1 MNPADLTTTGQ
12 RDGLYGVYIGVVS
25 NNEDP
30 DGMGRVKVEFPWR
43 NADDESS
50 WARIAT
56 PMAGKE
62 MGTYFLPEV
71 GDEVLL
77 AFEGGDIHY
86 PYVVG
91 SLWNG
96 KEAPP
101 ATNDDGKNDIRQIKT
116 RSGHMVTFDDKSK
129 GSVTVETAGGQT
141 VTMDDDAKGVTIEDG
156 SGNTVEMGSSGIS
169 LKSKTD
175 VTVEGQNI
183 NLKGKTKVAVSGPQV
198 ALDAK
203 SKAQLKGAMVDISSQ
218 GMFNLKSSGMLAV
231 KSSAMLQLQ
240 GALVKIN

>member
-1 MNPADLTTTGQ
+1 M
-12 RDGLYGVYIGVVS
+12 YGVYIGVVS
-25 NNEDP
+25 DNEDP

-56 PMAGKE
+56 LMAGKE

-77 AFEGGDIHY
+77 AFEGGDIHH

-101 ATNDDGKNDIRQIKT
+101 AKNDDGKNNIRQIKT
-116 RSGHMVTFDDKSK
+116 RSGHMVTFDDDSK

-156 SGNTVEMGSSGIS
+156 SGNTVDMGSKGITLDSG
-169 LKSKTD
+169 KD
-175 VTVEGQNI
+175 VT
-183 NLKGKTKVAVSGPQV
+183 LKGKNITLKGQTKVDIGGPQI
-198 ALDAK
+198 AMKAD
-203 SKAQLKGAMVDISSQ
+203 SKAQIKGAMLDISSQ

-240 GALVKIN
+240 GSLVKIN